1 MKPSILIVD
10 DEETSRFILREA
22 LTKRGYVVDEAGDAA
37 AGLRKVR
44 QRQFDLIL
52 LDIQMPGM
60 SGIEAISKFKDVDPS
75 VIIIMTTALGS
86 KEMVMDAIARGA
98 YDYFVKPFRMEEMEV
113 IVKRSLERRRLETE
127 LQNLREQVSEAY
139 RVESIIGNSGA
150 IQEVLR
156 LVSRVANTTATV
168 LIWGETG
175 TGKELVARA
184 IHQNSA
190 RRDRPM
196 VKLNC
201 AGIPEGLLESELFG
215 FEKGAFTG
223 AVERKIGKF
232 ELADQ
237 GTIFLDEIGD
247 MNPGAQ
253 AKILRILQEMEFERL
268 GGIKPIKIDVRVIA
282 ATNRDLTDAVKKGL
296 FREDLFHRL
305 NLFSIHNPPLRER
318 IEDIPTLAEHF
329 LKEASQRFERHI
341 RSISSETI
349 DCLMKYEWPGNVRE
363 LKNTIER
370 SVLIADGEVLTSK
383 FLQSHITKQV
393 ADEIPAAATRLEL
406 NLAETMRNVE
416 RQLILDALER
426 ADGVQRKAAKLLG
439 VTERVLWYKVKKHS
453 IDVGGEEIPEGEHDP
468 SESAEDAII

>member
-22 LTKRGYVVDEAGDAA
+22 LTKRGYSVEEAPDAES
-37 AGLRKVR
+37 GLKKLR
-44 QRQFDLIL
+44 QHPYDLIL
-52 LDIQMPGM
+52 LDIQMPGLN
-60 SGIEAISKFKDVDPS
+60 GIDALPKFKDIDPS

-86 KEMVMDAIARGA
+86 KDMIMEAIGRGA

-113 IVKRSLERRRLETE
+113 IVKRSLERRRLEVEVET
-127 LQNLREQVSEAY
+127 LKEQVSQAF
-139 RVESIIGNSGA
+139 RVESIIGRSGA

-156 LVSRVANTTATV
+156 LVSRVAGTTATV

-184 IHQNSA
+184 IHQNSS
-190 RRDRPM
+190 RSGKPM

-223 AVERKIGKF
+223 AVERKLGKF

-247 MNPGAQ
+247 MNPCAQ

-305 NLFSIHNPPLRER
+305 NLFSIHMPALRQR
-318 IEDIPTLAEHF
+318 VEDVPTLGEHF
-329 LKEASQRFERHI
+329 LKEANARFERSI
-341 RSISSETI
+341 RSISSEAMNY
-349 DCLMKYEWPGNVRE
+349 LMKYEWPGNVRE

-370 SVLIADGEVLTSK
+370 SVLITDGDILTSK
-383 FLQSHITKQV
+383 YLPSHVTNQV
-393 ADEIPAAATRLEL
+393 SDKSQVTVPALETDLAATI
-406 NLAETMRNVE
+406 RNVE
-416 RQLILDALER
+416 RQLIVDALER
-426 ADGVQRKAAKLLG
+426 ADGVQRKAARLLG
-439 VTERVLWYKVKKHS
+439 VTERVLWYKIKKHH
-453 IDVGGEEIPEGEHDP
+453 IDVGGATAPEGL
-468 SESAEDAII
+468 EDADIEEELQ

>member
-10 DEETSRFILREA
+10 DEEMSRFILREA
-22 LTKRGYVVDEAGDAA
+22 LTKRGYAVEEAGDAES
-37 AGLRKVR
+37 GLKKLR
-44 QRQFDLIL
+44 QRSYDLVL
-52 LDIQMPGM
+52 LDVQMPGM
-60 SGIEAISKFKDVDPS
+60 SGIDAIPKFKDIDPS

-86 KEMVMDAIARGA
+86 KEMIMDAIGRGA
-98 YDYFVKPFRMEEMEV
+98 YDYFVKPFKMDEMEV
-113 IVKRSLERRRLETE
+113 IVKRSLERRRLELE
-127 LQNLREQVSEAY
+127 ILSLKEQVGESFRY
-139 RVESIIGNSGA
+139 ESIIGKSGA
-150 IQEVLR
+150 IEEVKR
-156 LVSRVANTTATV
+156 LIGRVAATTATV

-175 TGKELVARA
+175 TGKELIARA

-190 RRDRPM
+190 RKDKSM

-282 ATNRDLTDAVKKGL
+282 ATNRDLTAAVKQGI

-305 NLFSIHNPPLRER
+305 NLFSIHNPSLRR
-318 IEDIPTLAEHF
+318 RVEDIPILAEYF
-329 LKEASQRFERHI
+329 LKEANARFERSI
-341 RSISSETI
+341 RSISSEAMNYM
-349 DCLMKYEWPGNVRE
+349 MKYEWPGNVRE

-370 SVLIADGEVLTSK
+370 SVLIADGDVLTSK
-383 FLQSHITKQV
+383 FLPAHVTKQV
-393 ADEIPAAATRLEL
+393 ADQPSSNVPRLDMD
-406 NLAETMRNVE
+406 LAETLKNVE
-416 RQLILDALER
+416 RQLIVDALER
-426 ADGVQRKAAKLLG
+426 SDSVQRKAAKLLG
-439 VTERVLWYKVKKHS
+439 VTERVLWYKIKKLQ
-453 IDVGGEEIPEGEHDP
+453 IDVGGQPELEGVDDDAPEEELQ
-468 SESAEDAII
+468 

>member
-10 DEETSRFILREA
+10 DEEMSRFILREA
-22 LTKRGYVVDEAGDAA
+22 LNKRGYSVEEAGDAES
-37 AGLRKVR
+37 GLKKLR
-44 QRQFDLIL
+44 QRSYDLVL

-60 SGIEAISKFKDVDPS
+60 SGIDAIPKFKDSDPS

-86 KEMVMDAIARGA
+86 KQMIMEAIGRGA
-98 YDYFVKPFRMEEMEV
+98 YDYFVKPFKMDEMEV
-113 IVKRSLERRRLETE
+113 IVKRSLERRRLELE
-127 LQNLREQVSEAY
+127 IQNLKEQVRETFRY
-139 RVESIIGNSGA
+139 ENIIGRSGA
-150 IQEVLR
+150 VEEVKR
-156 LVSRVANTTATV
+156 LIGRVAATTATV

-175 TGKELVARA
+175 TGKELIARA
-184 IHQNSA
+184 IHQNST
-190 RRDRPM
+190 RKDKPM

-282 ATNRDLTDAVKKGL
+282 ATNRDLTAAVKQGI

-305 NLFSIHNPPLRER
+305 NLFSIHNPPLRRR
-318 IEDIPTLAEHF
+318 IEDIPILAEHF
-329 LKEASQRFERHI
+329 LKEANAKFERSI
-341 RSISSETI
+341 RSISSEAI
-349 DCLMKYEWPGNVRE
+349 NYMMRYEWPGNVRE

-370 SVLIADGEVLTSK
+370 SVLIADGDVLTSK
-383 FLQSHITKQV
+383 FLPVHVTKLV
-393 ADEIPAAATRLEL
+393 ADQPSPNVPTADTDLG
-406 NLAETMRNVE
+406 ETLKNVE
-416 RQLILDALER
+416 RQLIVDALER

-439 VTERVLWYKVKKHS
+439 VTERVLWYKIKKLQ
-453 IDVGGEEIPEGEHDP
+453 IDIGGQQGPDGIDEAD
-468 SESAEDAII
+468 AEQLE

>member
-10 DEETSRFILREA
+10 DEDLSRLILREA
-22 LTKRGYVVDEAGDAA
+22 LAKRGYQIEEASNAEDGIKK
-37 AGLRKVR
+37 LR
-44 QRQFDLIL
+44 QRPFDLVL
-52 LDIQMPGM
+52 LDVQMPGM
-60 SGIEAISKFKDVDPS
+60 SGIEAIPKFKDIDPS

-86 KEMVMDAIARGA
+86 KETIMEAISRGA
-98 YDYFVKPFRMEEMEV
+98 YDYFVKPLKFEEMEV
-113 IVKRSLERRRLETE
+113 VVKRSLERRRMELEI
-127 LQNLREQVSEAY
+127 QSLREQVSEEF
-139 RVESIIGNSGA
+139 RVESIIGKSGPVQD
-150 IQEVLR
+150 ILR
-156 LVSRVANTTATV
+156 LVSRVAGTTATV

-184 IHQNSA
+184 IHQNSS

-268 GGIKPIKIDVRVIA
+268 GGIKSIKIDVRIIA
-282 ATNRDLTDAVKKGL
+282 ATNRDLTEAVKQGM

-305 NLFSIHNPPLRER
+305 NLFSIHMPSLRQR
-318 IEDIPTLAEHF
+318 VEDIPILADHF
-329 LKEASQRFERHI
+329 LKEANRRFETSI
-341 RSISSETI
+341 ASISSEAMNY
-349 DCLMKYEWPGNVRE
+349 LMKYEWPGNVRE

-370 SVLIADGEVLTSK
+370 SVLVTDGDVLASK
-383 FLQSHITKQV
+383 FLPPHVTKNV
-393 ADEIPAAATRLEL
+393 SEKTTASIPRLDMD
-406 NLAETMRNVE
+406 LAETLRNVE

-426 ADGVQRKAAKLLG
+426 SDGVQRKAAKLLG
-439 VTERVLWYKVKKHS
+439 ITERMLWYKIKKLEIS
-453 IDVGGEEIPEGEHDP
+453 VAGGSSEEPEQIEEVTEQD
-468 SESAEDAII
+468 

>member
-22 LTKRGYVVDEAGDAA
+22 LTKRGYSVEEAPDAES
-37 AGLRKVR
+37 GLKKLR
-44 QRQFDLIL
+44 QHPYDLIL
-52 LDIQMPGM
+52 LDIQMPGLN
-60 SGIEAISKFKDVDPS
+60 GIDALPKFKDIDPS

-86 KEMVMDAIARGA
+86 KDMIMEAIGRGA
-98 YDYFVKPFRMEEMEV
+98 YDYFVKPFKMEEMEV
-113 IVKRSLERRRLETE
+113 IVKRSLERRRLEVEVET
-127 LQNLREQVSEAY
+127 LKEQVSQAF
-139 RVESIIGNSGA
+139 RVESIIGRSGA

-156 LVSRVANTTATV
+156 LVSRVAGTTATV

-184 IHQNSA
+184 IHQNSS
-190 RRDRPM
+190 RSGKPM

-223 AVERKIGKF
+223 AVERKLGKF

-305 NLFSIHNPPLRER
+305 NLFSIHMPALRQR
-318 IEDIPTLAEHF
+318 VEDVPTLAEHF
-329 LKEASQRFERHI
+329 LKEANARFERSI
-341 RSISSETI
+341 PSISSEAMNY
-349 DCLMKYEWPGNVRE
+349 LM
-363 LKNTIER
+363 
-370 SVLIADGEVLTSK
+370 
-383 FLQSHITKQV
+383 
-393 ADEIPAAATRLEL
+393 
-406 NLAETMRNVE
+406 
-416 RQLILDALER
+416 
-426 ADGVQRKAAKLLG
+426 
-439 VTERVLWYKVKKHS
+439 
-453 IDVGGEEIPEGEHDP
+453 
-468 SESAEDAII
+468 

>member
-1 MKPSILIVD
+1 MKPSILVVD
-10 DEETSRFILREA
+10 DEEMSRFILREA
-22 LTKRGYVVDEAGDAA
+22 LTKRGYIVEEASDAES
-37 AGLRKVR
+37 GLRKLR
-44 QRQFDLIL
+44 HHPYDLVL
-52 LDIQMPGM
+52 LDVQMPGL
-60 SGIEAISKFKDVDPS
+60 SGIDAIPKFKDIDPS

-86 KEMVMDAIARGA
+86 KEMIMEAISRGA
-98 YDYFVKPFRMEEMEV
+98 LDYFVKPFRMEEMEV
-113 IVKRSLERRRLETE
+113 VVKRSLERRRLEVE
-127 LQNLREQVSEAY
+127 LQNLKEQISQTFRYEN
-139 RVESIIGNSGA
+139 IIGTSGA

-156 LVSRVANTTATV
+156 LVGRVASTNATV

-184 IHQNSA
+184 IHQNSS
-190 RRDRPM
+190 RKDKPM

-223 AVERKIGKF
+223 AVERKLGKF

-282 ATNRDLTDAVKKGL
+282 ATNRDLTEAVKQGV

-305 NLFSIHNPPLRER
+305 NLFSIRMPELRQR
-318 IEDIPTLAEHF
+318 VEDIPILAEHF
-329 LKEASQRFERHI
+329 LKEANARFERSI
-341 RSISSETI
+341 RSISGDAMTR
-349 DCLMKYEWPGNVRE
+349 LMKYEWPGNVRE

-370 SVLIADGEVLTSK
+370 SVLITDGDVLTSN
-383 FLQSHITKQV
+383 FLPSHITNQV
-393 ADEIPAAATRLEL
+393 SDHPPANAPILEMDLATTLR
-406 NLAETMRNVE
+406 NLE
-416 RQLILDALER
+416 RQLIIDALER
-426 ADGVQRKAAKLLG
+426 ADGVQRKAAKFLG
-439 VTERVLWYKVKKHS
+439 VTERVLWYKIKKLQ
-453 IDVGGEEIPEGEHDP
+453 IDVGNAPAPEGIEDIE
-468 SESAEDAII
+468 SEEEPG

>member
-10 DEETSRFILREA
+10 DEETFRFILREA
-22 LTKRGYVVDEAGDAA
+22 LTKRGYAVDEAEDAES
-37 AGLRKVR
+37 GIKKLR
-44 QRQFDLIL
+44 QRPFDLIL
-52 LDIQMPGM
+52 LDIQMPGI
-60 SGIEAISKFKDVDPS
+60 SGLEAIPKFKDIDPS

-86 KEMVMDAIARGA
+86 RDMILEAIGRGA
-98 YDYFVKPFRMEEMEV
+98 YDYFVKPFKMEEMEV
-113 IVKRSLERRRLETE
+113 VVKRSLERRRMQMEIDSLK
-127 LQNLREQVSEAY
+127 EQIGQAFQ
-139 RVESIIGNSGA
+139 VESIIGKSGA
-150 IQEVLR
+150 MQDMLR
-156 LVSRVANTTATV
+156 LISRVAGTTATV

-175 TGKELVARA
+175 TGKELIARA
-184 IHQNSA
+184 IHQNSS
-190 RRDRPM
+190 RSSKPM

-223 AVERKIGKF
+223 AIERKIGKF

-305 NLFSIHNPPLRER
+305 NLFSIHTPPLRQR
-318 IEDIPTLAEHF
+318 LEDIPILAAHF
-329 LKEASQRFERHI
+329 LKEANARFGQNV
-341 RSISSETI
+341 RSITTEAMAY
-349 DCLMKYEWPGNVRE
+349 LMKYEWPGNVRE

-370 SVLIADGEVLTSK
+370 TVLITDGDAMASK
-383 FLQSHITKQV
+383 FLPPHVTKQV
-393 ADEIPAAATRLEL
+393 TDETLRTTPELETDLAATI
-406 NLAETMRNVE
+406 RNVE
-416 RQLILDALER
+416 RQLIVDALER
-426 ADGVQRKAAKLLG
+426 SEGVQRKAAKLLG
-439 VTERVLWYKVKKHS
+439 VTERVLWYKIKKHQ
-453 IDVGGEEIPEGEHDP
+453 IDVAG
-468 SESAEDAII
+468 ESAPENLEESGIEDEMS